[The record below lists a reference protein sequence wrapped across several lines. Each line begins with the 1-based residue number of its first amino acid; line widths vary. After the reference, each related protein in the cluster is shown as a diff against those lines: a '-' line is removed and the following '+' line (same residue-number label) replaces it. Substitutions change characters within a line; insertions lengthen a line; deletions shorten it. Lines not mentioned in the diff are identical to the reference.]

1 MHEFKQ
7 LILGNVSIAYYAA
20 AEFFALLALI
30 LSLWLHSQHR
40 DVIAP
45 TTPIKFSWAFLIM
58 DNVKRIL
65 VGQIALFL
73 IFRFAS
79 EILGRQLNMYMAV
92 GIGFVL
98 SFGLDKFIQYLK
110 EKTSFFD
117 IDRSKITTPP
127 PKP

>member
-7 LILGNVSIAYYAA
+7 LVLGDLSVAYYAA
-20 AEFFALLALI
+20 AEFFALLALL

-40 DVIAP
+40 DKTAPSTP
-45 TTPIKFSWAFLIM
+45 TTFSWIFLIM

-79 EILGRQLNMYMAV
+79 EILGKQLNMYMAV
-92 GIGFVL
+92 GVGFAL

-117 IDRSKITTPP
+117 VDRSKITTPP
-127 PKP
+127 KP